1 MQKPFV
7 SPRDGIQCQ
16 QIMKLTCA
24 PPQKVKAIQ
33 HIFTNRTL
41 GLTGD
46 TGCHMVALLCMSK
59 CAAHIVGGG
68 EHSPQTGTLSI
79 TAPFALHAVTSNTYV
94 NVWRTSGKRGK
105 VHDRM
110 KMTTQS
116 RRQGGSVS
124 LITVSV
130 VTISLHW
137 HFFTYTV
144 DSDLQGPTC
153 LWQFESMDQVLGKKT
168 ENVA

>member
-7 SPRDGIQCQ
+7 SQRDGIQCQ

-33 HIFTNRTL
+33 RIFTNRTL
-41 GLTGD
+41 CLTGD

-59 CAAHIVGGG
+59 CAAHVVGGG
-68 EHSPQTGTLSI
+68 EHSPQTGTLSLLLSLSTQSLQI
-79 TAPFALHAVTSNTYV
+79 HMLMYGGPLGREERCMTE
-94 NVWRTSGKRGK
+94 WRW
-105 VHDRM
+105 
-110 KMTTQS
+110 QS

-124 LITVSV
+124 LITVYV